1 MKTAVLLLF
10 GIFSCSLFTILNA
23 ATFSKPLKNQ
33 FHKLRGFYNNQKPS
47 DNPNDGPI
55 YNYTTAWYPTMPVDH
70 IHGSTQKTFQLRY
83 FYNLDSYKPGGPLFF
98 YTGNEGYLESFAQ
111 NTGIMWDLAPKFN
124 AAIVF
129 AEHRFYG
136 YTYPFG
142 NQSYSN
148 VKYLRFLDVE
158 QVLADYVVL
167 INNVKR
173 TLINDTNAN
182 VIAFGGSYGGMLV
195 SWFRVKYPNVTVG
208 GWASSAPLIYFKD
221 GGVPVDAFSH
231 ITKTTFVASGC
242 DGDKIPKGFDAIQ
255 RLAQTDEGRKKINQ
269 IFKLDKNSLL
279 QTFDDC
285 WNVIYYVQ
293 TAIEYMAMT
302 DYPYSSSFLQPMPA
316 WPVEESCKGLMATD
330 NSDEGLVQGLYNIA
344 NVYYNGTG
352 NLNETCFYNC
362 PGAHDALGS
371 PDGWPWQECTQI
383 IIEMCDSGPP
393 NDFFWKDCD
402 ASTVFESQVSYCF
415 EAFGSRGWSTSQIK
429 ENYVKN
435 TFGFSYAGVS
445 NLILTSGTYD
455 PWYSGCL
462 KRNLYDFQTS
472 YQRGLYVFELEGSA
486 HHLDLRQPNTC
497 DPQNIE
503 NVRFQITNIL
513 WCWAYPLQCT
523 QMNSKPADLP
533 PFIKKSVD
541 CKPVFYGYPWGQQ

>member
-1 MKTAVLLLF
+1 M
-10 GIFSCSLFTILNA
+10 
-23 ATFSKPLKNQ
+23 
-33 FHKLRGFYNNQKPS
+33 
-47 DNPNDGPI
+47 PI
-55 YNYTTAWYPTMPVDH
+55 DH

-83 FYNLDSYKPGGPLFF
+83 FFNLDSYKPGGPLFF

-136 YTYPFG
+136 YTYPYG
-142 NQSYSN
+142 NLSYTN
-148 VKYLRFLDVE
+148 IKYLRFLDVE

-173 TLINDTNAN
+173 TLINDTTAK
-182 VIAFGGSYGGMLV
+182 VIAFGGSYGGMLT
-195 SWFRVKYPNVTVG
+195 SWFRKKYPNVTVG

-242 DGDKIPKGFDAIQ
+242 DANKIPNGFSAIQ
-255 RLAQTDEGRKKINQ
+255 RLAQTDEGRKKIDR

-279 QTFDDC
+279 QSYDDC

-352 NLNETCFYNC
+352 TLNETCFYNC

-402 ASTVFESQVSYCF
+402 ASNVFDSQISYCF
-415 EAFGSRGWSTSQIK
+415 EAFASRGWSTSQIK

-435 TFGFSYAGVS
+435 TFGFDYAGVN

-462 KRNLYDFQTS
+462 KRNLFDFQTS
-472 YQRGLYVFELEGSA
+472 FQRGLYVFELEGSA

-497 DPQNIE
+497 DPKNIE
-503 NVRFQITNIL
+503 NVRYQITNIM
-513 WCWAYPLQCT
+513 WCWAYPKDSKCT
-523 QMNSKPADLP
+523 QINSKPTELP
-533 PFIKKSVD
+533 PFIKKTVE
-541 CKPVFYGYPWGQQ
+541 CKPIIYGYPWGQQ